1 MAGGRAATLRTEITL
16 KTGASRWKNGGQRM
30 KRPREQNHITH
41 MRTHA
46 HVCTHT
52 HTRRTSLIFYA
63 FEQSCLALEGVRVGG
78 GGPRGGAVGRGP
90 GGRGCAVSWLLRDKG
105 PRLNLSL
112 TVK

>member
-1 MAGGRAATLRTEITL
+1 
-16 KTGASRWKNGGQRM
+16 M

-46 HVCTHT
+46 HETHV
-52 HTRRTSLIFYA
+52 SYA
-63 FEQSCLALEGVRVGG
+63 FEQNCLALEGVRVGG

-90 GGRGCAVSWLLRDKG
+90 GGRGCAVSWLLQDKG